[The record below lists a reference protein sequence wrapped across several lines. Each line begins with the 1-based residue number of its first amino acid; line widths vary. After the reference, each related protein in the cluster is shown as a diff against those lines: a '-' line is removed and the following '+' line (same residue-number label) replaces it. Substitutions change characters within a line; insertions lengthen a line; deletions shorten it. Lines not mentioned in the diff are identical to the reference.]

1 MHEILYELLYL
12 WTHVLIKTSLIS
24 NILFISNHE
33 KQIAEE
39 FIFCNE
45 THKSF
50 SSSSFTSV
58 MPILV
63 SWIMRPTSFMMSP
76 SKMTQA
82 PSKIRKLNK
91 KYNVF
96 MKGST
101 GKDLEASI
109 FTRFAEIDTIKSD
122 IEFMSGKLNIA
133 CDMLLTAYQKMS
145 IVKYDAFK
153 EMGGK
158 LSFSLAMLDDKNNGY
173 ILTSVHTREGCYTY
187 VKEIIKGESF
197 VVLSEEERRALEEA
211 KNKRNYMA

>member
-1 MHEILYELLYL
+1 MENNTTVIAGM
-12 WTHVLIKTSLIS
+12 KTEEALRMSLIVGGAAA
-24 NILFISNHE
+24 IL
-33 KQIAEE
+33 AM
-39 FIFCNE
+39 
-45 THKSF
+45 
-50 SSSSFTSV
+50 V
-58 MPILV
+58 LAILV
-63 SWIMRPTSFMMSP
+63 VICIV
-76 SKMTQA
+76 
-82 PSKIRKLNK
+82 KIRKLNK

-158 LSFSLAMLDDKNNGY
+158 LSFSLALLSETNNGFVMNA
-173 ILTSVHTREGCYTY
+173 VHSREGCYTY
-187 VKEIIKGESF
+187 VKEIIDGNA
-197 VVLSEEERRALEEA
+197 VIMLSDEEKEALEMA
-211 KNKRNYMA
+211 KKSLD

>member
-1 MHEILYELLYL
+1 MENNTTVIAGM
-12 WTHVLIKTSLIS
+12 KTEEALRMSLIVGGAAA
-24 NILFISNHE
+24 IL
-33 KQIAEE
+33 AM
-39 FIFCNE
+39 
-45 THKSF
+45 
-50 SSSSFTSV
+50 V
-58 MPILV
+58 LAILV
-63 SWIMRPTSFMMSP
+63 VICIV
-76 SKMTQA
+76 
-82 PSKIRKLNK
+82 KIRKLNK
-91 KYNVF
+91 KYSVF